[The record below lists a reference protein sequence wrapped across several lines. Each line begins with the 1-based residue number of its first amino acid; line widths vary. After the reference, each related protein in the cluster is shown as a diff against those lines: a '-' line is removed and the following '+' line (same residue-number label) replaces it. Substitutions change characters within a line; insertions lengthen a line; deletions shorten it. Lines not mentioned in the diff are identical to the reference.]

1 LRFYRRWYF
10 QLLGF
15 WLLMVAFLSPWSIRI
30 HADFIQKQADE
41 IFEEE
46 RRKYLERIQ
55 NEP

>member
-15 WLLMVAFLSPWSIRI
+15 WLLMVAFLSPWSIRMQ
-30 HADFIQKQADE
+30 ADFIQKQADE